1 MQTMN
6 NIYRYMALLA
16 FIAVICVSCQKDTS
30 EWAPTDTKNVM
41 IELSVSASELTR
53 ATPTDVEKTINSLHI
68 YAFSGDKM
76 AGYVSRTFTAPGTPF
91 YMDLELPET
100 GTHNVDFYAVANE
113 GEMVGDDNA
122 VVTLKDK
129 MTKAELEAIR
139 FTSLNTGNV
148 LPMYAKQTEAINVDN
163 ISNATNTIEGHE
175 GHFMLTQKIAFQLTR
190 PIVKLSVYAA
200 KTAGAS
206 NNPQISEVELLN
218 EGTRQYNYLYP
229 QSNDVLQA
237 IPSRAN
243 NHMLQSTTVT
253 ITKEI
258 TNGTEAAKDPAN
270 YDEVSIGKY
279 LFEVP
284 FGSNAWNI
292 SSGHPNAAVLHVEYA
307 AGGGHEIKHA
317 YINLPKLQRN
327 HHVKVCILIN
337 AEGQIEVNYDV
348 ADWDDHSM
356 PGYHFE
362 YPTHSYLRESIP
374 TTPEEMTVPA
384 SGPATMKENTPFKGY
399 FQMTKP
405 ATDAWAP
412 TLLGLNGS
420 NCEIRVFEQG
430 TGNEVTQSNWPI
442 PASDKWYRIE
452 VWPLDGGK
460 MPVDGEVD
468 LAISY
473 TATGLTE
480 SEFLLINGSSQSFYW
495 PYSGT
500 SAQDANYVIITMVN

>member
-1 MQTMN
+1 MRMMN
-6 NIYRYMALLA
+6 NIYKYVALLA
-16 FIAVICVSCQKDTS
+16 FTAVVSAGCQNETD
-30 EWAPTDTKNVM
+30 EWIPNGKKSVM
-41 IELSVSASELTR
+41 VELSVSASELTR
-53 ATPTDVEKTINSLHI
+53 ATPTDVEKTINSLRI

-76 AGYVSRTFTAPGTPF
+76 AGYVSRTSIAPGTPF

-100 GTHNVDFYAVANE
+100 GTHNVDFYVVANE
-113 GEMVGDDNA
+113 GGMVDDDNA

-139 FTSLNTGNV
+139 FTSFNTGNV
-148 LPMYAKQTEAINVDN
+148 LPMYAKQTEAINIDAVRN
-163 ISNATNTIEGHE
+163 VANTIEGHE
-175 GHFMLTQKIAFQLTR
+175 GHFMLTQTIAFQLAR

-218 EGTRQYNYLYP
+218 GGTRQYNYLYP

-237 IPSRAN
+237 IPPRAN

-284 FGSNAWNI
+284 FGSNAWNM

-307 AGGGHEIKHA
+307 AGGGHEVKHA

-348 ADWDDHSM
+348 ADWEDVAM
-356 PGYHFE
+356 PDYHFD
-362 YPTHSYLRESIP
+362 YPTHSYLRELIP
-374 TTPEEMTVPA
+374 TTPEEAQAKP
-384 SGPATMKENTPFKGY
+384 SGPAQMSESNPFVCY
-399 FQMTKP
+399 FQMIQP
-405 ATDAWAP
+405 AEDKWRP
-412 TLLGLNGS
+412 TLRGLYAN
-420 NCEIRVFEQG
+420 NCDVWVY
-430 TGNEVTQSNWPI
+430 EVETNTLITESEYPI
-442 PASDKWYRIE
+442 SASEKWYRIE
-452 VWPLDGGK
+452 VEPKAGMGI
-460 MPVDGEVD
+460 GEEVE
-468 LAISY
+468 LAIPY
-473 TATGLTE
+473 TSTGMTQN
-480 SEFLLINGSSQSFYW
+480 EFLLINGTTLEYYW
-495 PYSGT
+495 PYSGAST
-500 SAQDANYVIITMVN
+500 QDANYVIITMVN